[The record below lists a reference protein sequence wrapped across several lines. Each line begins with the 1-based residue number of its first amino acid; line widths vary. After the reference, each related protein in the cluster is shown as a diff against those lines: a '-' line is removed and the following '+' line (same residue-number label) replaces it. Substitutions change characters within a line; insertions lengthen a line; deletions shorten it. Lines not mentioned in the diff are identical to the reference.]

1 MTMTLTLRNVPFS
14 PLDMT
19 ETDKITSD
27 SVNLY

>member
-1 MTMTLTLRNVPFS
+1 MTLTLRNVPFF
-14 PLDMT
+14 PPDMT